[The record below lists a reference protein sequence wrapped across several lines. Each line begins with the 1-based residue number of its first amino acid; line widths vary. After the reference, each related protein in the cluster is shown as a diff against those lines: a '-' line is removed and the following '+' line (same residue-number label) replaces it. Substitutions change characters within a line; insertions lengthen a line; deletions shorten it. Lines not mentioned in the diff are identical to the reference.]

1 MILKNQNYSLELIF
15 LTFVDFFYK
24 SEAEVSSFFKQI
36 VNVGNKDI
44 TAFGKITDFTRRKNF
59 FYFILVNFRGIHPS
73 AENLLHID
81 S

>member
-44 TAFGKITDFTRRKNF
+44 TAFGKTTDFTRRKTF
-59 FYFILVNFRGIHPS
+59 FLFHFGKFSWNSPKRGTFIAYR
-73 AENLLHID
+73 
-81 S
+81 